1 MTATQQNI
9 PALRFPEFH
18 KDWMGTSLREISESV
33 NYGIG
38 SAAIDYDGKNKYLR
52 ITDIDE
58 ENNIFSP
65 NPLCSPSGVIDKKY
79 VLGKGD
85 IVFARTGASV
95 GKTYLYRPRD
105 GRLIFAGFLIR
116 FSINSDKGNSEFIF
130 FITLRSGY
138 KNWVSIMSAR
148 SGQPGINAEE
158 YKTYR
163 FMIPE
168 KEEQQKIAAFLS
180 SVDTKI
186 EQLNKKKALLKQY
199 KKGMMQKLFSQ
210 EIRFKDEQGK
220 EYPDWEKKQLSCIAT
235 KVSDSYNPVNSEEKF
250 KCIEL
255 ESLSSESG
263 QVLKTLNASEQKS
276 IKTKFVKGDV
286 LFGKLRP
293 YLKKYY
299 RAQFNGVC
307 TSEIWVLR
315 PKSVPSKFLYYVVQ
329 SLPFNRMANV
339 QSGSKMPRSDWKIV
353 SQSVFTIPFS
363 HQEQQKISN
372 FLSVIDK
379 KIELVAEQLQ
389 QAQTFKKGLLQQMF
403 I

>member
-235 KVSDSYNPVNSEEKF
+235 KVS
-250 KCIEL
+250 
-255 ESLSSESG
+255 
-263 QVLKTLNASEQKS
+263 
-276 IKTKFVKGDV
+276 
-286 LFGKLRP
+286 
-293 YLKKYY
+293 
-299 RAQFNGVC
+299 
-307 TSEIWVLR
+307 
-315 PKSVPSKFLYYVVQ
+315 
-329 SLPFNRMANV
+329 
-339 QSGSKMPRSDWKIV
+339 
-353 SQSVFTIPFS
+353 
-363 HQEQQKISN
+363 
-372 FLSVIDK
+372 
-379 KIELVAEQLQ
+379 EQL
-389 QAQTFKKGLLQQMF
+389 
-403 I
+403 